1 MKTKT
6 ERLAFSTLADDAKR
20 KLVDEVVQWALT
32 IWHSTAED
40 LQGYWLERKSF
51 ETILYTLRADG
62 GRLVGTATL
71 KFYRVTYEGKDLVI
85 VKLGLGVDPR
95 HRGNKF
101 ALRCLMSEL
110 LRWKLAHPVQSIYL
124 FSTLIHPVTYK
135 LCCDLLQDQLY
146 PYFDH
151 PENPEMQ
158 KMVAYLA
165 GVFGVEKVDS
175 PSPFVYQE
183 RFSAIETQEAIDYWR
198 NNQRPEVRF
207 FVEHCPEYYRSGDCL
222 IGLAPLHLTHVL
234 ALMIRTLAR
243 NRMDRWRGRKPTFA

>member
-234 ALMIRTLAR
+234 TLMIRTLAR